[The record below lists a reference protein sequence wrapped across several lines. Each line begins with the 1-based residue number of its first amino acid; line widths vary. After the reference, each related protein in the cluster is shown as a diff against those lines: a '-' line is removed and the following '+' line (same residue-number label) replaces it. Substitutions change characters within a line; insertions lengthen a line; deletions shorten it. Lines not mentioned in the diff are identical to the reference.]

1 MKALAAIL
9 DDDYSEFH
17 LGGSSQTPM
26 REDAFI
32 MDDDLKIELIEKKF
46 GEIMHILGLDLNDDS
61 LKGTPLRVAKMY
73 VKEAFRGLNPGN
85 KPAVKLFDNKFQY
98 KEMLVEKDISIF
110 SHCEHHFVP
119 IFGKAHVAYFSSG
132 KVIGLSKI
140 NRIVEYYAK
149 RPQVQERLTIQI
161 AEELK
166 EAMQTED
173 VAVIIDAYH
182 MCVSSR
188 GIGDTN
194 SSTITSSFHGKFIDD
209 KIKEQFFRHTG
220 TPLKGIFA

>member
-73 VKEAFRGLNPGN
+73 VKEAFRG
-85 KPAVKLFDNKFQY
+85 
-98 KEMLVEKDISIF
+98 
-110 SHCEHHFVP
+110 
-119 IFGKAHVAYFSSG
+119 
-132 KVIGLSKI
+132 I
-140 NRIVEYYAK
+140 NR
-149 RPQVQERLTIQI
+149 Q
-161 AEELK
+161 
-166 EAMQTED
+166 
-173 VAVIIDAYH
+173 
-182 MCVSSR
+182 
-188 GIGDTN
+188 
-194 SSTITSSFHGKFIDD
+194 
-209 KIKEQFFRHTG
+209 
-220 TPLKGIFA
+220 